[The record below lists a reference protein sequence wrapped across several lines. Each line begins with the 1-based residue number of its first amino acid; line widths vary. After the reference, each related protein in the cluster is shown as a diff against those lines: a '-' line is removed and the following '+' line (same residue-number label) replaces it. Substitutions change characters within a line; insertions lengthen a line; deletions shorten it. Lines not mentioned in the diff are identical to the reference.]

1 MDVHGRS
8 GPTHISQIAG
18 PSGPLD
24 SDLGFAALGPS
35 RYIALLAVAF
45 VASGIGVWAL
55 TRDGGEDA
63 APSPRPS
70 AGSPTATA
78 PEGPAQSEGERGAEP
93 GLSQA
98 QREAVQA
105 MRRYVA
111 AIDERDGEE
120 LCELVPSAAELE
132 LPEQHGGCAASVRA
146 SIGYADPRGFPVFES
161 AKLSGRPEIE
171 VDGAEAR
178 ATATVITEFADRSE
192 PSVED
197 DVVYLERHGQR
208 WLIAKPSSTL
218 YRAIGVPDVPP
229 EVLQEPQGA
238 GR

>member
-1 MDVHGRS
+1 
-8 GPTHISQIAG
+8 
-18 PSGPLD
+18 
-24 SDLGFAALGPS
+24 LGPS
-35 RYIALLAVAF
+35 RYIALLAVGFAAGG
-45 VASGIGVWAL
+45 VGVWAL

-70 AGSPTATA
+70 AGQPTATA
-78 PEGPAQSEGERGAEP
+78 PEGPAQPEADGGPEP
-93 GLSQA
+93 GLSQE
-98 QREAVQA
+98 QREAIQVV
-105 MRRYVA
+105 RRYIE

-120 LCELVPSAAELE
+120 LCELVPGAAELE
-132 LPEQHGGCAASVRA
+132 LPEQRGSCTASVRA

-161 AKLSGRPEIE
+161 AKLSGRPEVE
-171 VDGAEAR
+171 VGGAQAR
-178 ATATVITEFADRSE
+178 ATATVVTEFADRSE

-197 DVVYLERHGQR
+197 DVVYLERPGER
-208 WLIAKPSSTL
+208 WLLAKPSSTL